1 MAQQTTLIPLAAR
14 TSTLIVDSD
23 LDLGAYAIN
32 GAAASFASAYIE
44 NLLADDAE
52 VVMGLQCDRIDVDHG
67 QILNA
72 ALIKTPYDGAI
83 PWQPGDINSIRDHIP
98 GPISSGYGTTLKKVA
113 WIIVD
118 FPDMP
123 ANSSVRIQC
132 SAIVI
137 GDSSSKPVHFRKDG
151 VAIPNGAF
159 TATKTIQ
166 TFGVNVDVSH
176 GSSLEVWSHGD
187 SDTECRISDMYLMAV
202 TAVPTRVPV

>member
-72 ALIKTPYDGAI
+72 ALIKTPYDSTI
-83 PWQPGDINSIRDHIP
+83 PWQPGDEASTRDFLP
-98 GPISSGYGTTLKKVA
+98 GPYDSYYDATLRKIV
-113 WIIVD
+113 WMIVD
-118 FPDMP
+118 YPGMP
-123 ANSSVRIQC
+123 AESRCRIQC
-132 SAIVI
+132 QAIVI
-137 GDSSSKPVHFRKDG
+137 GDSASKPVYFRKDG
-151 VAIPNGAF
+151 VDIPGGNFIAS
-159 TATKTIQ
+159 KSLQ
-166 TFGVNVDVSH
+166 TFYVDVDIQH

-187 SDTECRISDMYLMAV
+187 SDTKCRITNMRMMAV
-202 TAVPTRVPV
+202 TAVPTRIPV